1 MRPVSFRNRPRRRS
15 MFDEHRLG
23 NDGTEATLPRPPDD
37 GDPEA
42 VTIKRTKT
50 MTTSRILALHQDRKK
65 HLFWPNQ

>member
-1 MRPVSFRNRPRRRS
+1 

-50 MTTSRILALHQDRKK
+50 MTTSRDSGIASSPEKTPVLAQSVIRHGQAGR
-65 HLFWPNQ
+65 